1 MLIEDIR
8 AQVKGSANAWQIV
21 REHDDGTWAI
31 MTGYGTPITFCG
43 YQLPDKRIDSRRVTN
58 RDVRDMSMAE
68 LKEEE
73 GRIRALEDAY
83 VAAMDNERLR
93 SVAFMHPFVGS
104 VTLGEWIKDRLGEIN
119 KLIFYGRK

>member
-21 REHDDGTWAI
+21 REHEDGTWAI

-83 VAAMDNERLR
+83 VSAMDHERLR

-104 VTLGEWIKDRLGEIN
+104 VTLGEWIQDRLGEIN